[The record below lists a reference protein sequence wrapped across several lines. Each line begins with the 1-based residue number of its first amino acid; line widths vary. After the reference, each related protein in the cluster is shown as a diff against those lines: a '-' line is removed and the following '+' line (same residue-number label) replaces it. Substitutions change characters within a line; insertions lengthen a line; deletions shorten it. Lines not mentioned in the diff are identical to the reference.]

1 MSFEFRIVTMFP
13 ELFHG
18 FVETSLIGKARQ
30 NGLISIELIDLR
42 RFTRDKH
49 RSLDDAPYGGGAGMV
64 MLPEPIF
71 NMLDGQTEAHRVLL
85 SPKGVPFTQRAA
97 RALLERS
104 PLLLFCGRYEG
115 VDQRAREA
123 FDEEISLGDFVL
135 NGGEVAAMA
144 IVEIVSRLVP
154 GVVGNFDSTVEES
167 FSEGLLEYPQYTRPE
182 IFRGQSVPSILL
194 SGDHGRIARWRRAQ
208 SLLRTWRRRPDLLV
222 ESPLTPEDRELLDEA
237 IAESELDRKE
247 KDIDDDA

>member
-1 MSFEFRIVTMFP
+1 MFP

-42 RFTRDKH
+42 RFAHDKH

-71 NMLDGQTEAHRVLL
+71 NMLDGQTAAHRVLL
-85 SPKGVPFTQRAA
+85 TPKGAPFTQNAA
-97 RALLERS
+97 RTLLERS

-115 VDQRAREA
+115 VDQRARES

-144 IVEIVSRLVP
+144 VVETVSRLVP

-167 FSEGLLEYPQYTRPE
+167 FSDGLLEYPQYTRPE
-182 IFRGQSVPSILL
+182 VLRGRSVPAILL

-208 SLLRTWRRRPDLLV
+208 SLLRTWRRRPELLAAL
-222 ESPLTPEDRELLDEA
+222 PLTPEDRKLLDEA
-237 IAESELDRKE
+237 VAESAPDRKE
-247 KDIDDDA
+247 RDCDDDA